1 MLGKRLISFLKRT
14 PTSQLSSLA
23 KSAEEPRS
31 SPWGR
36 RVVSGAL
43 ICLTGGVALS
53 ALNDLYIYHG
63 CSRCVC
69 AKAMERATKNQ
80 AIIDAIGEPIVRGP
94 WYNASLAVAHRRH
107 SVSCTFPVSGPQGT
121 GTVQFKAVRTGDDTW
136 YSFLLPRDW
145 EVLIMEA
152 LLHVPSNEEK
162 QRTFRINLL
171 DNIPSPATVACIDCR
186 SPESAVVREE
196 VKSSN

>member
-14 PTSQLSSLA
+14 PASQLSSSA
-23 KSAEEPRS
+23 KSVEEPNT

-53 ALNDLYIYHG
+53 ALDDLFIYYG
-63 CSRCVC
+63 CSS
-69 AKAMERATKNQ
+69 KAIERASKNK
-80 AIIDAIGEPIVRGP
+80 AVIDAIGEPIVRGP

-136 YSFLLPRDW
+136 YSFILPRDW

-162 QRTFRINLL
+162 QKTFRISLL
-171 DNIPSPATVACIDCR
+171 DDIPPPVSVACTDCR
-186 SPESAVVREE
+186 SPQTAASREE
-196 VKSSN
+196 AKTS